1 MGGREKNYLLCR
13 RDMSLLFTQA
23 LSPFIKAA
31 SILLLCFVVI
41 ADATDGARVGGHN
54 PFAIALIF
62 ALETFLVVLPPSEIT
77 RLRSL
82 GKLCRGFVQVFLATP
97 FHGLKLA

>member
-1 MGGREKNYLLCR
+1 
-13 RDMSLLFTQA
+13 MSLLFTQA
-23 LSPFIKAA
+23 LSPFIQSAGVLC
-31 SILLLCFVVI
+31 ICFVVI
-41 ADATDGARVGGHN
+41 AYSSDGTRMRGHN

-62 ALETFLVVLPPSEIT
+62 ALETFLVVLPPPEIT

-82 GKLCRGFVQVFLATP
+82 GKLCRGFVQVFLASP

>member
-1 MGGREKNYLLCR
+1 
-13 RDMSLLFTQA
+13 MSLLFTQA

-41 ADATDGARVGGHN
+41 ADSSDGARMRGHN
-54 PFAIALIF
+54 PFAISLIF
-62 ALETFLVVLPPSEIT
+62 ALETFLVVLPPPEIT

-82 GKLCRGFVQVFLATP
+82 GKLCRGFVQPFLASP
-97 FHGLKLA
+97 FHALSVA

>member
-41 ADATDGARVGGHN
+41 ADATDGARMGGHN
-54 PFAIALIF
+54 AFAISLLFAFEALLI
-62 ALETFLVVLPPSEIT
+62 VLPVPRIT
-77 RLRSL
+77 RLRRL
-82 GKLCRGFVQVFLATP
+82 GELRRGFVQMFLATP
-97 FHGLKLA
+97 FHGGKLA

>member
-1 MGGREKNYLLCR
+1 
-13 RDMSLLFTQA
+13 MSLLFTQA

-41 ADATDGARVGGHN
+41 ADSTDGARMRGHN

-62 ALETFLVVLPPSEIT
+62 ALETFLVVLPPPEIT
-77 RLRSL
+77 RLRRPA
-82 GKLCRGFVQVFLATP
+82 KLRRGFVQPFLATP
-97 FHGLKLA
+97 FHGGNLA